1 MAWHGPYYYQSRRI
15 DGRVVREYIGT
26 GYVAGLIAQLDA
38 LEREKRHLE
47 KVDLHL
53 QKVAL
58 EALDDDVKVLSEI
71 TDLVARAAL
80 LAAGYHQHKRQW
92 RKRRECVHTRKASR
106 AEVPA

>member
-15 DGRVVREYIGT
+15 DGRVVREYIGA
-26 GYVAGLIAQLDA
+26 GYVAGLISQLDA
-38 LEREKRHLE
+38 LEREKRHLK

-53 QKVAL
+53 QKTAL
-58 EALDDDVKVLSEI
+58 EVLDNDMKALAQM
-71 TDLVARAAL
+71 TGLVARAAL